1 METDTSFLADQQ
13 PVAPPPAATVPLTD
27 LPAGRCGWVV
37 DVEAAGED
45 TERLKVM
52 GVCSGRKV
60 RLVRRG
66 DPMILCVW
74 GTRVG
79 VSRRLAQQVYVQ
91 PCQGPTHN
99 PACRHP
105 QSHVAP
111 HSTEPGRPGLGEE
124 TLN

>member
-1 METDTSFLADQQ
+1 MAIDPPFSAD
-13 PVAPPPAATVPLTD
+13 AKPPAVVLPLTA
-27 LPAGRCGWVV
+27 LSPGRCGWVV
-37 DVEAAGED
+37 DVEAGGDD

-52 GVCSGRKV
+52 GICAGRKV

-79 VSRRLAQQVYVQ
+79 VSRRLAEQVYVQ
-91 PCQGPTHN
+91 PCQGSPDN
-99 PACRHP
+99 LSCRHP
-105 QSHVAP
+105 LDHVAAATP
-111 HSTEPGRPGLGEE
+111 AAPLARE